1 MPSSRARVCAAGL
14 LLLLALAGCRTL
26 PVATTASAPWESRR
40 PALQALPHFLVKGRV
55 AVATGATGFN
65 ANLRWAQDGDNA
77 HLTLDGP
84 LGIGGVQVNS
94 QGEMLE
100 VVNAHGEHIGN
111 DLARAE
117 LRNRLGFDVPL
128 ASLRYWILG
137 VPRPD
142 APAEE
147 SLDPAQQRL
156 DGLTQDGWHV
166 AYGAYVDAHGQVL
179 PARLTLERDAV
190 RVRLVVDD
198 WQL

>member
-1 MPSSRARVCAAGL
+1 MRSSCARAGAAGL
-14 LLLLALAGCRTL
+14 LVLALAGCHTL
-26 PVATTASAPWESRR
+26 PVATSASAPWESRR

-65 ANLRWAQDGDNA
+65 ANLRWDQDGDSA

-84 LGIGGVQVNS
+84 LGIGGVQVTS
-94 QGEMLE
+94 QGETLE
-100 VVNAHGEHIGN
+100 VINAHGEHIGN

-117 LRNRLGFDVPL
+117 LRTRLGFDVPL

-137 VPRPD
+137 VPRPE
-142 APAEE
+142 AAAEVA
-147 SLDPAQQRL
+147 LDPAQQRL

-166 AYGAYVDAHGQVL
+166 TYGTYVDAHGQVL
-179 PARLTLERDAV
+179 PARLTLEREAV

>member
-1 MPSSRARVCAAGL
+1 MRNSAARVAAASFL
-14 LLLLALAGCRTL
+14 VLLALTGCRTL
-26 PVATTASAPWESRR
+26 TPATTVSPPWDVRR
-40 PALQALPHFLVKGRV
+40 PALQALPHFAVKGRV

-65 ANLRWAQDGDNA
+65 ANLRWTQDTDSA
-77 HLTLDGP
+77 HLTLEGP

-94 QGEMLE
+94 SGDTLE
-100 VVNAHGEHIGN
+100 VINSHGEHIGN

-117 LRNRLGFDVPL
+117 LHSRLGFDVPL

-137 VPRPD
+137 VPRPGS
-142 APAEE
+142 PAEE
-147 SLDPAQQRL
+147 SLNGEQQRL

-166 AYGAYVDAHGQVL
+166 TYGAYVDAHGQTL
-179 PARLTLERDAV
+179 PARLTLEREAV

>member
-1 MPSSRARVCAAGL
+1 MRDS
-14 LLLLALAGCRTL
+14 
-26 PVATTASAPWESRR
+26 
-40 PALQALPHFLVKGRV
+40 
-55 AVATGATGFN
+55 
-65 ANLRWAQDGDNA
+65 A

-94 QGEMLE
+94 QGETLE

-117 LRNRLGFDVPL
+117 LRTRLGFDVPL

-156 DGLTQDGWHV
+156 ESLTQDGWHV
-166 AYGAYVDAHGQVL
+166 AYGAYVGRARPDA
-179 PARLTLERDAV
+179 ARAAHSASARPCASGWSWTTGSCERAAG
-190 RVRLVVDD
+190 RAAEARRRRTGRRR
-198 WQL
+198 QN

>member
-1 MPSSRARVCAAGL
+1 MRSSGARVCAAGL
-14 LLLLALAGCRTL
+14 LGLLALAGCHTL
-26 PVATTASAPWESRR
+26 PVATSASAPWESRR
-40 PALQALPHFLVKGRV
+40 PALQGLAHFLVKGRV

-65 ANLRWAQDGDNA
+65 ANLRWEQDGDSA

-94 QGEMLE
+94 QGETLE
-100 VVNAHGEHIGN
+100 VINAHGEHIGN
-111 DLARAE
+111 DQARAE
-117 LRNRLGFDVPL
+117 LRTRLGFDVPL

-137 VPRPD
+137 VPRPE
-142 APAEE
+142 ASAEE

-179 PARLTLERDAV
+179 PARLTLEREAV